1 MQRHHKSRS
10 WLYVAVPTV
19 FACLFGGL
27 VLRHLLNARDDVGVV
42 ALSAIIHEGAG
53 AVAQAASLPSGAS
66 DDARDELRAVYRHLG
81 ELDRRLAALERDRDA
96 LRGGASD
103 SRGDV
108 SALRQG
114 LDKVQGELRRQSAD
128 LQSLRAVVGH

>member
-1 MQRHHKSRS
+1 M
-10 WLYVAVPTV
+10 YVAVPTV
-19 FACLFGGL
+19 FACLFGGV

-42 ALSAIIHEGAG
+42 ALSAVIHEGAG

-66 DDARDELRAVYRHLG
+66 DDVRDGLRAVYRHLG
-81 ELDRRLAALERDRDA
+81 ELDRRLSALERDRDA
-96 LRGGASD
+96 FAGGASD

-108 SALRQG
+108 LTLRQS
-114 LDKVQGELRRQSAD
+114 LDRAQGELRRQGAD